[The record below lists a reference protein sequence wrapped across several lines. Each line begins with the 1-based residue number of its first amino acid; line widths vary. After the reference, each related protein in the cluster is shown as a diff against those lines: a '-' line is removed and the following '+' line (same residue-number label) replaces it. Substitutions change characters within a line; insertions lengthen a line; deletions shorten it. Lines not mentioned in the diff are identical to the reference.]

1 MKYCQSFTKKLGVI
15 IVMLC
20 CAHSVFSQDTLPL
33 NDTIWIGTISNGIRN
48 GYCKAYKND
57 TILSAGY
64 FNNNVKE
71 GEWSYYGFG
80 AGKEP
85 EIVEIARGNYKNGKR
100 VGKWEEF
107 YGYIK
112 SKGKYSND
120 LRQGLWN
127 YYDREIEGAPIIL
140 KGYFVDGKPEGLW
153 QYFFVDEETGFSK
166 IAAQGSMHN
175 GNFEGEWKTYHWT
188 NGAVAS
194 VGSLMP
200 NTNANDSTNHFDL
213 YTFFSYLYML
223 TDYVN
228 DVEVN
233 KTGVWNY
240 YHDQNQLNVSGLYVN
255 GKKEGEWIFHY
266 ETGNLKEKGTYR
278 NGQKQGEW
286 LTYHPDTNMVIAI
299 ENFTNDTLDGYCK
312 YVCPKNNASIVGAYS
327 KGCPVGEWRKY
338 YNDTIL
344 YSSGQYSSDFFPE
357 YRQMEYMKQTCNL
370 FDINKQ
376 GYWKTYYPNGNIQ
389 DEGNYVQGKKQGE
402 WRQYASAGYL
412 TGIENYKDNELH
424 GEYAQFNWHGKYL
437 WQYGTFENGKRTLWM
452 EYNEGDGPTTIAF
465 LAERKQQLQVLDSI
479 AVSAIAS
486 NFFQWY
492 IQQAENKKEGVIC
505 PKFVAT
511 PNGMTTLDF
520 ETYSKNLKQHD
531 FSDKLI
537 ETEKAS
543 YATCVENLSQVAY
556 TDFLQFT
563 DLDDF
568 EQRDCDFTNYYRWT
582 GGQEMMSSY
591 AVTRVLCNQTRAN
604 VYGILFDSSQQP
616 DSYRKEIV
624 VRMQKQNNEWKIIE
638 IKY

>member
-1 MKYCQSFTKKLGVI
+1 MKYCQSINKKLGAI

-20 CAHSVFSQDTLPL
+20 CAHSVFSQDTLLL
-33 NDTIWIGTISNGIRN
+33 NDTIWVGSISNGIRN

-57 TILSAGY
+57 TILSAGN
-64 FNNNVKE
+64 FKNGKKE
-71 GEWSYYGFG
+71 GEWCYYGLG
-80 AGKEP
+80 GGKDP
-85 EIVEIARGNYKNGKR
+85 EIEETARGNYKNGKR
-100 VGKWEEF
+100 VGKWQEF
-107 YGYIK
+107 NGNIM

-120 LRQGLWN
+120 LKQDIWN
-127 YYDREIEGAPIIL
+127 YYDEEIEGSPLIL
-140 KGYFVDGKPEGLW
+140 KGIFVDGELEGLW
-153 QYFFVDEETGFSK
+153 QYFFVEEETGFSK
-166 IAAQGSMHN
+166 IAAQGSMHK
-175 GNFEGEWKTYHWT
+175 GNFEGEWKTYHST
-188 NGAVAS
+188 TGAVAS

-200 NTNANDSTNHFDL
+200 NTNANDSTNKFDL
-213 YTFFSYLYML
+213 FTFFTYLYKL

-286 LTYHPDTNMVIAI
+286 LTYQPVSNMVIAI
-299 ENFTNDTLDGYCK
+299 EIFLTDTLDGYCK
-312 YVCPKNNASIVGAYS
+312 YVRPQNETSIEGAFA
-327 KGCPVGEWRKY
+327 KGCPVGEWRNY
-338 YNDTIL
+338 YKDTIL
-344 YSSGQYSSDFFPE
+344 NATGRYSSDFFPD
-357 YRQMEYMKQTCNL
+357 YQRMEYMKQTCNL

-389 DEGNYVQGKKQGE
+389 DEGNYEQGKKQGE

-465 LAERKQQLQVLDSI
+465 LAERKQQLQVLDSV

-492 IQQAENKKEGVIC
+492 IAQSYTNLEGEVN
-505 PKFVAT
+505 PKFVKSS
-511 PNGMTTLDF
+511 NGMTTLDF
-520 ETYSKNLKQHD
+520 EPYVSNLKKHG
-531 FSDKLI
+531 FSDSLI
-537 ETEKAS
+537 EHEKAS
-543 YATCVENLSQVAY
+543 YSTCIENLARVPY
-556 TDFLQFT
+556 PDFLRFG
-563 DLDDF
+563 DLADF
-568 EQRDCDFTNYYRWT
+568 ETRECDFNNYYRWT

-616 DSYRKEIV
+616 ASYRKEIV